1 MSEIKEIVKQNLIK
15 FRKQNKLTQIEL
27 AKQLD
32 YSDKAISRW
41 ETGETTPD
49 IETLEKLANVYGVQI
64 TDFFSEKEVEK
75 PKESV
80 GLSRVNKFIITLLSA
95 VAVWFIII
103 IAYVYLQLI
112 KGDNVWQLF
121 VLGVPCSAVILIVF
135 SSIWGNRF
143 MIGISVSLFVWSA
156 LAYVYLEAIAYNMW
170 LIFIVGI
177 PIQIAIVLATFIK
190 NKVKNG

>member
-1 MSEIKEIVKQNLIK
+1 MSEIKEIVKANLIK
-15 FRKQNKLTQIEL
+15 FRKQHKLTQIEL

-32 YSDKAISRW
+32 YSDKAVSRW

-49 IETLEKLANVYGVQI
+49 IETLEKLATVYGVQI

-80 GLSRVNKFIITLLSA
+80 GLSRINKFIITLLST

-121 VLGVPCSAVILIVF
+121 VLGVPCSSVILIVF
-135 SSIWGNRF
+135 SSIWGNRL
-143 MIGISVSLFVWSA
+143 MIGISISFFVWSA
-156 LAYVYLEAIAYNMW
+156 LAYFYIQSIAYNMW

-177 PIQIAIVLATFIK
+177 PIQVAIVLATFIK
-190 NKVKNG
+190 HKNK